1 MSLLEQAERIST
13 VPGMVE
19 LDRADSMISP
29 SADRPLTTEYVMSD
43 FRLLI
48 NGRLVEGAG
57 TLDVINP
64 ATGRV
69 LTTAPRADRAQ
80 LDAAVAA
87 AKAAFPTWSA
97 RPLKERGA
105 LLVKLAEAL
114 DAEQGEFARLLTE
127 EQGKP
132 LPHALEEIAISSA
145 VIRYFATLDLP
156 LKVLKEDA
164 AQKVV
169 QQHSPLGVVA
179 AITPWNFP
187 MILLIFKVAP
197 ALLAGN
203 TVVAKP
209 APTTPLTTLKFGE
222 LCAKLLP
229 PGVVNIIV
237 DRNDL
242 GSALTS
248 HPDVAKIAFTGS
260 TATGKRVMESA
271 AGTVKRVTLELG
283 GNDAAIVLDDV
294 DPKEV
299 APKVYA
305 GAMFNS
311 GQVCLAI
318 KRLYVHDSIYDA
330 VCDELGRLAQ
340 ETVVGDGLKQGT
352 QMGPIQNK
360 AQFEKVKGFLE
371 DARQNGKI
379 VAGGGVLK
387 GEGYFVQPTIVRDIA
402 DNARLVREE
411 QFGPVLPVLR
421 YSELDEV
428 IARANDS
435 EYGLGGSVWSSDPD
449 RAFDVAARIHSGMVW
464 VNKHLDLSPDT
475 PLGGAK
481 QSGLGVESGQE
492 GLEEFTQATIIN
504 MAK

>member
-1 MSLLEQAERIST
+1 
-13 VPGMVE
+13 
-19 LDRADSMISP
+19 
-29 SADRPLTTEYVMSD
+29 MSD

-48 NGRLVEGAG
+48 NGKLVKGAG

-64 ATGRV
+64 ATGGI

-80 LDAAVAA
+80 LEEAVAA
-87 AKAAFPTWSA
+87 AKTAFPSWSA
-97 RPLKERGA
+97 QPLRQRSA

-114 DAEQGEFARLLTE
+114 EAEQGEFARLLTE

-132 LPHALEEIAISSA
+132 LPEAAWEIALSIA
-145 VIRYFATLDLP
+145 TTRYFAALDLP
-156 LKVLKEDA
+156 LELLKEDA
-164 AQKVV
+164 TQKVV
-169 QQHSPLGVVA
+169 RQHKPLGVVA

-187 MILLIFKVAP
+187 LLLLIIKVAP

-222 LCAKLLP
+222 LCARILP
-229 PGVVNIIV
+229 AGVINIIV
-237 DRNDL
+237 DQNDL
-242 GSALTS
+242 GTALTG
-248 HPDVAKIAFTGS
+248 HPDVAKVAFTGS
-260 TATGKRVMESA
+260 TATGKKVMENV
-271 AGTVKRVTLELG
+271 AGTLKRLTLELG
-283 GNDAAIVLDDV
+283 GNDAAIVLEDV

-299 APKVYA
+299 APKLYA
-305 GAMFNS
+305 GAMVNA
-311 GQVCLAI
+311 GQACIAI

-330 VCDELGRLAQ
+330 VCNELGKLAR
-340 ETVVGDGLKQGT
+340 ETVVGDGLEQGT

-371 DARQNGKI
+371 DARRNGKI
-379 VAGGGVLK
+379 VAGGGALERK
-387 GEGYFVQPTIVRDIA
+387 GYFVQPTIVRDIA
-402 DNARLVREE
+402 DTAKLVREE

-421 YSELDEV
+421 FSDIDNV

-435 EYGLGGSVWSSDPD
+435 DFGLGGSVWSSNQD
-449 RAFDVAARIHSGMVW
+449 RAFKVAARINSGTVW
-464 VNKHLDLSPDT
+464 VNKHLDIGLDIPFA
-475 PLGGAK
+475 GAK
-481 QSGLGVESGQE
+481 QSGLGAEMGQE